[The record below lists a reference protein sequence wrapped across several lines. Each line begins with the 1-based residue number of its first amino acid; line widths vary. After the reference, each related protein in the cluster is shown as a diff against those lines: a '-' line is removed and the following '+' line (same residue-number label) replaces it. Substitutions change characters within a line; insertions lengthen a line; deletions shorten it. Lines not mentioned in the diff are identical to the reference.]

1 MRTRVITST
10 LAGAA
15 LIAAALPSPAT
26 ASTADRSGT
35 ARASVGYNVVIAG
48 TVSGRSFRRSATLVL
63 RSTVT
68 RVTTNGVNP
77 VDVCLKSGFPGGA
90 PQVGAIWYGSN
101 SACFRSTAALDMTYV
116 RTNGNTA
123 TVSPDSRI
131 SASGS
136 NNFTATGS
144 LTSCIYFPTEGGAS
158 YTFHNDGTVSGRI
171 SIRGF
176 GGYPCGYSTYNAT
189 LSGRRG

>member
-15 LIAAALPSPAT
+15 LIAATLPTTAHAGTAT
-26 ASTADRSGT
+26 GRSSTAVSY
-35 ARASVGYNVVIAG
+35 SVVISG

-68 RVTTNGVNP
+68 RVTTNGTNP
-77 VDVCLKSGFPGGA
+77 VDVCLKSGFPAGA

-101 SACFRSTAALDMTYV
+101 SACFGGTAALDMAYV
-116 RTNGNTA
+116 RTSGNTA

-136 NNFTATGS
+136 NNFTATGT
-144 LTSCIYFPTEGGAS
+144 LTSCVYFPTEGGAS
-158 YTFHNDGTVSGRI
+158 YTFRNDGTVSGRI

-176 GGYPCGYSTYNAT
+176 GGYPCGYSTYTAN
-189 LSGRRG
+189 LSGRR